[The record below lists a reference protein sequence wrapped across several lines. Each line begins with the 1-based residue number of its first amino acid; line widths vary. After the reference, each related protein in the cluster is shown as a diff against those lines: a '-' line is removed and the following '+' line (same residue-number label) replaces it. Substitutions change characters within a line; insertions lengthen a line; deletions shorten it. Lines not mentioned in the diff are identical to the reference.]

1 MSNPA
6 RLYAAAR
13 CCVAFVGALGVFLP
27 SIHSQTAPAP
37 AATKRMPTPAQLK
50 QYDKNGNGVLDAD
63 EQATFE
69 ATEKTDALVMNPF
82 RVSTEKDSGY
92 AAGNT
97 LSGGRINTPLEVNPS
112 SIQVITKEFMDDFA
126 ITDFN
131 DAAKW
136 TMNVEVPEG
145 NDAPFGGS
153 RFEFNVRGAGGS
165 GNYPIRDGFPQYF
178 VPDGY
183 NTERFEIVGGPNSGM
198 AGVGGA
204 GGMVGSSSKRAR
216 FNNRSTTVSTRGD
229 NFGGH
234 RETLDFNYG
243 VDRFGFRGNILYQD
257 TKSIQTGTS
266 KKQTAFTFRG
276 EYKLT
281 DRTIV
286 SAQFER
292 SGEWNTQ
299 YRTTYGD
306 QQSFWNRTTV
316 NLDNSALVTTG
327 TGLSQISATNDRLT
341 YNFSTQSVLNY
352 VGNQYQT
359 NGINY
364 QIPWNGNP
372 NVPQDWYGG
381 ANMIK
386 SFGKTFWL
394 GPVDN
399 FADRDNNTRS
409 VSIEHRFSSDLTA
422 LVGWQSSDIDPVT
435 YWGDFSQPSD
445 VRVDV
450 NRLLPNGA
458 NNPNYLRQYSEWG
471 AGGSQYQ
478 QNGNDDYLA
487 QVNYRFAVPRWFDF
501 KQSFTAIFTYKTGQY
516 EAWARTW
523 RRNNNP
529 AQLNPLNG
537 VNSLT
542 LRTYYGDPLPH
553 LQPLI
558 QQAALNALIPGTTW
572 ANTDGTGFFA
582 LSKRGGRN
590 GAIYSTT
597 SFLQDRLVISG
608 NWRRDKVL
616 NSDMNGITIAGN
628 SNDPLNGYKRYIGA
642 VNPATGLAEVG
653 YSVPFSVSMDS
664 YSYGGV
670 VTPFPASWARE
681 GSGSL
686 VQRWLSPIKLAFSHA
701 ENNTVPPS
709 GGPFYTGERP
719 SAPFS
724 QTTDYALRYSVP
736 GGKVYFEFRRYFT
749 QNLGNLIGM
758 PNAADIQTIYRNL
771 GYTSGSN
778 TYDFNSNSYR
788 DTSDRDLTGSEVTLT
803 ANPTRNW
810 TLTANYARPRVQ
822 TVNERPYLRR
832 YLAEH
837 RAEFDAGAALAD
849 GTTVPGSTRVILSQS
864 AIVTALQA
872 IDNGLNGLTSGT
884 IGNGPLQ
891 RGSIA
896 TSYHF
901 REGML
906 KGVGV
911 SGGLTWRGQAK
922 VGSRDPRLKF
932 QTTAPTVTQTAAAA
946 YDYLYVPSTMTNNV
960 GVNYTRRFGKYNA
973 RFQLNV
979 TNLLNN
985 DDPQWGGT
993 DRVGSAY
1000 SVINAGQ
1007 LTNQSDGNALTV
1019 AGSNPRMQVLSTFAQ
1034 YEPRKFTLTTTV
1046 SF

>member
-1 MSNPA
+1 MVPT
-6 RLYAAAR
+6 AAQ
-13 CCVAFVGALGVFLP
+13 VA
-27 SIHSQTAPAP
+27 
-37 AATKRMPTPAQLK
+37 K
-50 QYDKNGNGVLDAD
+50 YDANKNGVLDAD
-63 EQATFE
+63 ELAALAAE
-69 ATEKTDALVMNPF
+69 EKTGAILLTPF
-82 RVSTEKDSGY
+82 QVSSEKDRGY

-97 LSGGRINTPLEVNPS
+97 LSGGRINTPLDLNPS
-112 SIQVITKEFMDDFA
+112 SIQVMTKEFMDDFA
-126 ITDFN
+126 ITDFA

-178 VPDGY
+178 VPDSY
-183 NTERFEIVGGPNSGM
+183 NSERFEVVSGPNSGM
-198 AGVGGA
+198 AGIGGA
-204 GGMVGSSSKRAR
+204 GGIAGSSSKRAR
-216 FNNRSTTVSTRGD
+216 FDNVATTVSTRGD

-243 VDRFGFRGNILYQD
+243 LNRLAFRGNVLYQD
-257 TKSIQTGTS
+257 TKSIQKGTS
-266 KKQTAFTFRG
+266 KKQTATTLRA

-286 SAQFER
+286 SVQFER
-292 SGEWNTQ
+292 SSEWNTQ

-306 QQSFWNRTTV
+306 QQSFWDRTTV
-316 NLDNSALVTTG
+316 NSNNTLLPTTPAGQPG

-341 YNFSTQSVLNY
+341 YNFGTKSVFNY

-359 NGINY
+359 TGINY
-364 QIPWNGNP
+364 QIPWHGNP
-372 NVPQDWYGG
+372 NVPQQWFGG
-381 ANMIK
+381 ANMLK
-386 SFGKTFWL
+386 GFGKTFWL

-422 LVGWQSSDIDPVT
+422 LIGWQSSDIDPVT

-445 VRVDV
+445 YRIDV
-450 NRLLPNGA
+450 NRLLPTGA
-458 NNPNYLRQYSEWG
+458 TNPNYLRAYSDWG

-487 QVNYRFAVPRWFDF
+487 QVNYRFAVPRWFDL
-501 KQSFTAIFTYKTGQY
+501 KQSFTAIYTYKTGEY

-542 LRTYYGDPLPH
+542 LRTYYGDPQPR

-597 SFLQDRLVISG
+597 SFLEDRLVISG
-608 NWRRDKVL
+608 NFRRDKVQ
-616 NSDMNGITIAGN
+616 NSDMNGLTIAGN
-628 SNDPLNGYKRYIGA
+628 TNDPLNAYKRYIGA
-642 VNPATGLAEVG
+642 VNPATGLAQIG
-653 YSVPFSVSMDS
+653 YSVPFSVTLDS
-664 YSYGGV
+664 FSYGSV
-670 VTPFPASWARE
+670 VTPFPAKWARE
-681 GSGSL
+681 GSL
-686 VQRWLSPIKLAFSHA
+686 AQRWLSPIKLAFSHT

-749 QNLGNLIGM
+749 QNVGNLIGM
-758 PNAADIQTIYRNL
+758 PNTADIQNIYRNL
-771 GYTSGSN
+771 GYLSGSN
-778 TYDFNSNSYR
+778 TYDFGSNSYR
-788 DTSDRDLTGSEVTLT
+788 DTSDRDLTGTEVAIT
-803 ANPTRNW
+803 ANPTNSW

-837 RAEFDAGAALAD
+837 RAEFDAGARLAD
-849 GTTVPGSTRVILSQS
+849 GATVPGTNRVILSQS
-864 AIVTALQA
+864 AIVTALQN

-891 RGSIA
+891 RGTLA
-896 TSYHF
+896 TSYRF
-901 REGML
+901 REGTL
-906 KGVGV
+906 KGLGL
-911 SGGLTWRGQAK
+911 SGGLSWRGSAK

-932 QTTAPTVTQTAAAA
+932 QTTAPTVAQTAAAA
-946 YDYLYVPSTMTNNV
+946 YDYLYVPATVSNNV
-960 GVNYTRRFGKYNA
+960 GANYTRRFGKYNA
-973 RFQLNV
+973 RFQLNI

-993 DRVGSAY
+993 DRAGSAY

-1034 YEPRKFTLTTTV
+1034 YEPRKFTFTTTV